1 MTFKSP
7 VHYTYSSSR
16 GTQGQRMTDS
26 ETSSKDSIEERFRI
40 VHDHL
45 DLVDRTLEKLASE
58 LETELEAVL
67 EDTAVNVTYDI
78 DTGSFQAELSI
89 DHVVRRL
96 NERLKPPLFARVDE
110 ATETIQIGDIRR
122 LYDIDLQTISIEEDY
137 PPSGTERGHT
147 GQRPA
152 IKDVIRQLHQAD
164 KQRMGVPKSAV
175 IELFAHAGYS
185 REKITEELQRLQDQ
199 GEIYSPE
206 EGYVRLV

>member
-1 MTFKSP
+1 MTE
-7 VHYTYSSSR
+7 
-16 GTQGQRMTDS
+16 S
-26 ETSSKDSIEERFRI
+26 ETPSEDSIEERFRI

-45 DLVDRTLEKLASE
+45 DLVDRTLAKLASE

-67 EDTAVNVTYDI
+67 EDTAVDVTYDI
-78 DTGSFQAELSI
+78 DTGSFQADLSI

-96 NERLKPPLFARVDE
+96 NERLEPPLFARVDDT
-110 ATETIQIGDIRR
+110 TEMIQIGDIRHF
-122 LYDIDLQTISIEEDY
+122 YNIDLQTISLEEDY

-147 GQRPA
+147 GQRSA
-152 IKDVIRQLHQAD
+152 IKDVIRQLQQTD

-185 REKITEELQRLQDQ
+185 REEITEELQRLQDQ
-199 GEIYSPE
+199 GAIYSPD